1 MIEDMGVKFKT
12 GVEVGKDISLDKLR
26 EQGFKAFYLAVGAS
40 KGTKV
45 GCPGDDMTGVFTGI
59 DFLREVNLF
68 EKPAIGKSVAVIG
81 GGDVVT
87 GPKFAIDA
95 IAAGNAPAAVAKLVT
110 KKIARKQGA
119 AMHEIGVVR
128 SMVKTVLDI
137 GELSLVIPKYVE
149 DIYPVVVGDAWLKD
163 TKLVINVIPGMAECD
178 ECNELFNVIEHEGYC
193 PNCGSFE
200 KTILSGKDF
209 LIREIHIPED

>member
-1 MIEDMGVKFKT
+1 
-12 GVEVGKDISLDKLR
+12 
-26 EQGFKAFYLAVGAS
+26 
-40 KGTKV
+40 
-45 GCPGDDMTGVFTGI
+45 
-59 DFLREVNLF
+59 
-68 EKPAIGKSVAVIG
+68 
-81 GGDVVT
+81 
-87 GPKFAIDA
+87 
-95 IAAGNAPAAVAKLVT
+95 
-110 KKIARKQGA
+110 
-119 AMHEIGVVR
+119 MHEIGVVR

-149 DIYPVVVGDAWLKD
+149 DIYPVVVGDTWLKD
-163 TKLVINVIPGMAECD
+163 TKLVINVTPGMTECD